1 VQIVAGRIA
10 PRNRQRC
17 SGAPGTFRNATT
29 FSSIDGGI
37 AVRNNYAAVLSAA
50 VLIAI
55 GVPAL
60 VQADEQSHKG
70 DKTQPGAPKN
80 EMKDGP
86 DSGSKNMSSTG
97 WTGGE
102 GTSWTGVTTEGRPE
116 SNQPETAKGLDPTK
130 DKKSPH

>member
-1 VQIVAGRIA
+1 MSSGKVQLSRT
-10 PRNRQRC
+10 
-17 SGAPGTFRNATT
+17 GTFTNATT
-29 FSSIDGGI
+29 FSSIDGGV

-60 VQADEQSHKG
+60 VQADEQSHKE

-86 DSGSKNMSSTG
+86 DSGSKNMGSTG

-102 GTSWTGVTTEGRPE
+102 GTSWTGVTAEGRPE

-130 DKKSPH
+130 DKKSPR

>member
-1 VQIVAGRIA
+1 MVFWSA
-10 PRNRQRC
+10 RNVHEC
-17 SGAPGTFRNATT
+17 NT
-29 FSSIDGGI
+29 FSRCDGGV
-37 AVRNNYAAVLSAA
+37 AVRSNHAAVLSAA

-60 VQADEQSHKG
+60 VQADEPSHQR
-70 DKTQPGAPKN
+70 DKAEQGAPKN

-102 GTSWTGVTTEGRPE
+102 GTSWTGVAAEGHAG
-116 SNQPETAKGLDPTK
+116 SNQPETAKGLEPNK
-130 DKKSPH
+130 DKKSPR

>member
-1 VQIVAGRIA
+1 MRS
-10 PRNRQRC
+10 NH
-17 SGAPGTFRNATT
+17 
-29 FSSIDGGI
+29 
-37 AVRNNYAAVLSAA
+37 AAVLSAA

-60 VQADEQSHKG
+60 VQADEPPHQR
-70 DKTQPGAPKN
+70 DKAEQGAPKN

-102 GTSWTGVTTEGRPE
+102 GTGWTGVTAEGHPE
-116 SNQPETAKGLDPTK
+116 SNQPETAKGLEPNK
-130 DKKSPH
+130 DKKSPR

>member
-1 VQIVAGRIA
+1 
-10 PRNRQRC
+10 
-17 SGAPGTFRNATT
+17 
-29 FSSIDGGI
+29 
-37 AVRNNYAAVLSAA
+37 VRNNYAAVLSVA

-60 VQADEQSHKG
+60 VQADEQSHKE

-102 GTSWTGVTTEGRPE
+102 GTSWTGVTAERPE
-116 SNQPETAKGLDPTK
+116 AAKKRLADAGRRLPGVEVQLLGG
-130 DKKSPH
+130 

>member
-1 VQIVAGRIA
+1 M
-10 PRNRQRC
+10 
-17 SGAPGTFRNATT
+17 
-29 FSSIDGGI
+29 
-37 AVRNNYAAVLSAA
+37 RNNFVAVLSAA

-60 VQADEQSHKG
+60 VQADEQSHDKQSHKE

-86 DSGSKNMSSTG
+86 GSGSQNMGSTG

-102 GTSWTGVTTEGRPE
+102 GTSWTGVTAEGRPE